1 MRRSLRDE
9 WSIPHEAS
17 LPVTRKRPAVIE
29 GLSEGVRR
37 IDIPG
42 MGAGVV
48 DGLVSF
54 TRIHVAAGEQVV
66 DRVRDLWP
74 AKGVFLVPQMCPW
87 RSCPPQTY
95 VSKPSLK
102 QHFSASHP
110 WMSDSLRAWLAD
122 RAYREANE
130 QSMKE

>member
-1 MRRSLRDE
+1 MVPSM
-9 WSIPHEAS
+9 
-17 LPVTRKRPAVIE
+17 TRKRPALVE
-29 GLSEGVRR
+29 GLT
-37 IDIPG
+37 
-42 MGAGVV
+42 AGVERAGFPV
-48 DGLVSF
+48 LGRGIGDGL
-54 TRIHVAAGEQVV
+54 

-102 QHFSASHP
+102 QHFSASHA
-110 WMSDSLRAWLAD
+110 WMSDSLRTWLVD
-122 RAYREANE
+122 KAYREANE